1 MQLVGHR
8 THRKPEP
15 VEGPHALIIHRQ
27 VCDAGHKTRLGVT
40 WLPIVLLGQER
51 YF

>member
-1 MQLVGHR
+1 MQLGGHR
-8 THRKPEP
+8 THRKLEP
-15 VEGPHALIIHRQ
+15 VGGPHALIIHRQ

-40 WLPIVLLGQER
+40 WLLVVLLGQER